1 MNDDGLKIIFDG
13 QLWNVINTFK
23 AAVMTCS
30 QANKKAVYSI
40 YVAPIFNMFA
50 IFENVERFE
59 NNINEFIGSEVQIKP
74 ALSIMK
80 NFMLNTIN
88 LDKSTTKH
96 EMEQRIV
103 DCSEQN
109 WISLETRI
117 LQRLANSA

>member
-1 MNDDGLKIIFDG
+1 
-13 QLWNVINTFK
+13 
-23 AAVMTCS
+23 
-30 QANKKAVYSI
+30 
-40 YVAPIFNMFA
+40 MFA

-59 NNINEFIGSEVQIKP
+59 NNINEFIGAEVQIKP

-117 LQRLANSA
+117 LQRLANSS